1 MKSPE
6 SKRIRTLIII
16 FTAIIIIGSV
26 GYKIIEGYSFLD
38 SLFFTIISITTVGYQ
53 TIGTLSDAGKIFTIL
68 LLMSSFVII
77 AFIVDNFSK
86 SLINGDFRRIIRL
99 RKIKR
104 IMKNIKNHIIVCGY
118 GSVGSHAVSELY
130 NYGKKIVVI
139 EQNDNIDDIDIKE
152 KDVILIKGNATKEE
166 TLKEARIDKA
176 EALIST
182 LNNDADNLLAV
193 ITAKDLNPNIK
204 IISRAVQDT
213 TDRKLKHVGA
223 DYVILPDSVGGVR
236 MAKLAVEPNVIEFM
250 ENILAKSGI
259 SVRLTE
265 INCEEIKTELKG
277 KTIKD
282 LNIRKLSGANV
293 VGFCTKEGEYIFNP
307 TAGTEL
313 KEGSKLFVLGT
324 PEQVEN
330 LKNLIIK

>member
-16 FTAIIIIGSV
+16 FTSIIIIGSV

-53 TIGTLSDAGKIFTIL
+53 TIGSLSDAGKIFTIL
-68 LLMSSFVII
+68 LLISSFVII

-86 SLINGDFRRIIRL
+86 SLINGDFRRIIKL

-118 GSVGSHAVSELY
+118 GSVGSHAVNELN

-139 EQNDNIDDIDIKE
+139 EQSDNIDEIDIKE
-152 KDVILIKGNATKEE
+152 KNVILIKGDATKEE
-166 TLKEARIDKA
+166 TLMEAKIDKA
-176 EALIST
+176 EAIIST
-182 LNNDADNLLAV
+182 LNNDADNLLVV
-193 ITAKDLNPNIK
+193 ITAKDLNPKIK
-204 IISRAVQDT
+204 IISKAIDDT
-213 TDRKLKHVGA
+213 TDHKLKRVGA

-236 MAKLAVEPNVIEFM
+236 MAKLAVEPDVIEFM

-259 SVRLTE
+259 SVRLAE

-293 VGFCTKEGEYIFNP
+293 IGFRTKEGEYIFNP
-307 TAGTEL
+307 TVGTEL
-313 KEGSKLFVLGT
+313 EEGAKLFVLGT

-330 LKNLIIK
+330 LKNLILK